1 MGSDND
7 RKSFLIEKM
16 KKDISTINT
25 SILSTEEMVAS
36 YGRLVE
42 RTSDSLV
49 NHNTLDVSNVKWF
62 SEEEEKEFF
71 SLYGSVR
78 ADFIQ
83 SQHLIDPDMMLEDVM
98 RVRTILIYQHMPMVQ
113 AWVSKQKRN
122 RSTNRHL
129 LTIEDKQSE
138 GLRVL
143 VNCIDRFDCSKQ
155 AKFLGYLFRALDNI
169 ILKDVRDNKK
179 RQKDLEMDLVD
190 VSCVKEV
197 TPTLSPALVE
207 VKDIWDGCNGENNT
221 ASFLTDFERSIIVHE
236 FGMEF
241 EDLLQDERAK
251 SLNINLA
258 TFRKK
263 RKNAIQKI
271 KEAIFSRLNLD

>member
-16 KKDISTINT
+16 KKDISSINT
-25 SILSTEEMVAS
+25 SVLSTEEMVSS

-42 RTSDSLV
+42 RTSDTVV
-49 NHNTLDVSNVKWF
+49 NNSTLNVSNVKWF

-83 SQHLIDPDMMLEDVM
+83 SQHLIDADKMMEDVM
-98 RVRTILIYQHMPMVQ
+98 RIRTILIYQHMPMVQ
-113 AWVSKQKRN
+113 AWVSKQKRQ
-122 RSTNRHL
+122 RSNNRHL
-129 LTIEDKQSE
+129 LTIEDKHSE
-138 GLRVL
+138 GMKVL
-143 VNCIDRFDCSKQ
+143 VNCVDKFDCSKQ
-155 AKFLGYLFRALDNI
+155 TKFLGYLYRALDNI
-169 ILKDVRDNKK
+169 VRKDGRDNKK
-179 RQKDLEMDLVD
+179 RQKDIEMDLVD

-197 TPTLSPALVE
+197 ANTLSPALVE
-207 VKDIWDGCNGENNT
+207 VKDIWHGCNGENGS
-221 ASFLTDFERSIIVHE
+221 AGFLTDFERSIIVHE
-236 FGMEF
+236 FGGEF

-258 TFRKK
+258 TLRKK

-271 KEAIFSRLNLD
+271 KEAILSRLNLH